1 MCRNK
6 ENIMIKLAVNISM
19 IFTEVPLI
27 ERFALAR
34 AHGFSHVE
42 IQFPYELS
50 IDDIRTQLTQHDL
63 SLCLINAPAG
73 DLMQGGNG
81 IAGTPGLELSFVKAV
96 DLALQYATALK
107 VPSIN
112 ILAGRQP
119 LDADLLPCLNTL
131 ASNLKYACLKFAE
144 CGIQPVFEMINGT
157 DMPRFLIQNIA
168 QAQEMLE
175 VVNQPNLKM
184 QFDCYH
190 MAMMGEDILSALH
203 ENIHYIGH
211 IQFADCP
218 HRHQPDTAQ
227 INYEAIFNY
236 LATARYSGF
245 VAAEY
250 KPLNQSSQSF
260 DWKNKYFSN

>member
-1 MCRNK
+1 
-6 ENIMIKLAVNISM
+6 MIKLAVNLSM

-42 IQFPYELS
+42 IQFPYELT
-50 IDDIRTQLTQHDL
+50 IADIRAQLEQHDL

-81 IAGTPGLELSFVKAV
+81 LAGVPGKDIAFVQAI
-96 DLALQYATALK
+96 DLALEYAIALN

-131 ASNLKYACLKFAE
+131 ASNLKYACLRLSE
-144 CGIQPVFEMINGT
+144 RGIQPVFEMINGT

-175 VVNQPNLKM
+175 AVNNEHLKM

-190 MAMMGEDILSALH
+190 MAMMGEDILSALD
-203 ENIHYIGH
+203 ENIHLIGH

-227 INYEAIFNY
+227 INYQAIFDY
-236 LATARYSGF
+236 LATARYHGF

-260 DWKNKYFSN
+260 DWKIKYFSE